1 MQALHRAQ
9 CRHFPSIQPF
19 DKTSTS
25 PSVPRTSGSRDSVE
39 LLRASLHTNT
49 GKIIAVC
56 SDMGKES
63 TTLGKEGE
71 AIAVQY
77 LAEHGYQVIDRNY
90 RSQQGEVDIIAR
102 DGDFIVFVE
111 VKTYSIG
118 SFGTPL
124 GAVRKAKKES
134 IIHAARTYL
143 LKNNIKDIN
152 CRFDVLAI
160 YRSWK
165 GITSYD
171 LIKDAFHVS

>member
-1 MQALHRAQ
+1 MLP
-9 CRHFPSIQPF
+9 FLTLPF
-19 DKTSTS
+19 DKLMISL
-25 PSVPRTSGSRDSVE
+25 RTS
-39 LLRASLHTNT
+39 A
-49 GKIIAVC
+49 GKIIAVY

-77 LAEHGYQVIDRNY
+77 LIEHSYQVIDRNY

-102 DGDFIVFVE
+102 DGNFIVFVE

-160 YRSWK
+160 YRSWS
-165 GITSYD
+165 GLTSYD